1 MEGTSIFKLY
11 GSILVD
17 SSKAEQSIAK
27 TADKAESMGS
37 KLGNGIKKA
46 GKWGL
51 AVAAGAATVG
61 AAAVGMATKMAD
73 SASTIDDMS
82 QRTGM
87 NAEELQKYQYAAKL
101 SGIEAETLEKAM
113 IKQQK
118 AFADASTGSK
128 SASEAYNQLGIDIS
142 SIGSSSEA
150 FDQVI
155 TKLADMEDKTKRDA
169 IANDIFGK
177 SYAQLSPLLN
187 EGSEGIEKLKKEAED
202 MGFVLSEDSVKAGAK
217 FGDTLD
223 SLKMAGQG
231 ITNQLGAELM
241 PYMQKLADWIVKH
254 MPEIKRV
261 IKNVFETIG
270 KVVKTAGKIFDALL
284 PILKPIW
291 KFISWAFPRILQ
303 VTQDV
308 FGAIKP
314 IIEGVADA
322 FETVAG
328 WIQKAYDKWEQW
340 RNRKE
345 DKFTD
350 YSDLGGAG
358 DGGQGGGGGTG
369 WGEASGI
376 AYVPYDGFK
385 AKLHKGERVLNRGEV
400 ANQNQSNI
408 TINITGNN
416 ISSDYDVDR
425 IGDRIAAKLQQE
437 NRRLANRTSLIPI

>member
-27 TADKAESMGS
+27 TSDKAESMGS

-46 GKWGL
+46 GKWGM
-51 AVAAGAATVG
+51 AIAGGAAIVGVAAVN
-61 AAAVGMATKMAD
+61 MATKMSE
-73 SASTIDDMS
+73 SASTIDDMA

-101 SGIEAETLEKAM
+101 SGIESEALEKAM

-118 AFADASTGSK
+118 AFADAATGSK
-128 SASEAYNQLGIDIS
+128 SMSEAYNQLGIDITT
-142 SIGSSSEA
+142 IGSSSEA

-155 TKLADMEDKTKRDA
+155 TKLADMEDITQRDA

-187 EGSEGIEKLKKEAED
+187 EGSDGIDKLKKEAED
-202 MGFVLSEDSVKAGAK
+202 MGFVLSGESVKAGAK

-241 PYMQKLADWIVKH
+241 PYMQKLADWIVRH

-261 IKNVFETIG
+261 IKNVFDTVG
-270 KVVKTAGKIFDALL
+270 KVVKTAGKIFETLL
-284 PILKPIW
+284 PIIKPIW
-291 KFISWAFPRILQ
+291 DFISWAFPRILD

-314 IIEGVADA
+314 IIEGIVDVFSGLADA
-322 FETVAG
+322 VQWAL
-328 WIQKAYDKWEQW
+328 DKWNAW
-340 RNRKE
+340 INRKE
-345 DKFTD
+345 DKFVD
-350 YSDLGGAG
+350 YSELGGAG
-358 DGGQGGGGGTG
+358 EGGQGGGGGGG

-385 AKLHKGERVLNRGEV
+385 AKLHKGERILNRGEV

-425 IGDRIAAKLQQE
+425 IGDRLAAKIQQE